1 MSADFTSPEKKEN
14 QEKIYTYSV
23 EVTDTETRKTV
34 KQSTNVI
41 VHATDGYVGI
51 KVPYWNTQ
59 KTGIPVEGV
68 VLDANAKELVDK

>member
-1 MSADFTSPEKKEN
+1 
-14 QEKIYTYSV
+14 
-23 EVTDTETRKTV
+23 
-34 KQSTNVI
+34 
-41 VHATDGYVGI
+41 VGI